1 MGAAAPQKLRC
12 AIYTRKSSDEGLDQA
27 FNSLHAQR
35 EACEAY
41 VKSQAGEG
49 WVVHPTAYD
58 DGGISGGTMERPA
71 LKQLLAD
78 VDRGIVGVVVV
89 YKVDRL
95 TRSLMD
101 FSRIV
106 ERFDA
111 RSVSFVSITQAFN
124 TTTSMG
130 RLTLNVLLSFAQF
143 EREVTGERIRDKIA
157 ASKAKGMWMGGSLPL
172 GYDTP
177 TDPLTRWLVVNPE
190 QAEEVRGLF
199 DRYLTLG
206 SVHALVQEL
215 NAAGRRTRVL
225 VAKSGTARGG
235 TAWSRGALFYLLRN
249 RVYLGEIT
257 HRDKSYPSGHLP
269 IVDVATFGAAQAK
282 LDGNK
287 KVRRDRAVRP
297 DGSPLTG
304 LIEDADGL
312 GMTPAIAYGKL
323 GRKYRYYVA
332 RPLQVGAGQ
341 ALDRD
346 AVRRVAAGA
355 IETLVADGLRSA
367 RLVPADAGWAELR
380 PIVRRVRIGRDEVT
394 ISLHRRDVG
403 SAAVAQIRSGLAG
416 GCRLVEITGKD
427 GRLDLIIPGRA
438 VFRGGRTWIASPDGG
453 SAAQKGAPDPTLI
466 QGLKRAHAACLET
479 GSSPLGKA
487 ETNCGARGIQDSY
500 KRALAPLAYL
510 APDIQSALIEGRQPA
525 GLTLEHLQSL
535 TLPVAWDDQRRQL
548 GFAQPGSSAPD

>member
-1 MGAAAPQKLRC
+1 M
-12 AIYTRKSSDEGLDQA
+12 
-27 FNSLHAQR
+27 
-35 EACEAY
+35 
-41 VKSQAGEG
+41 
-49 WVVHPTAYD
+49 
-58 DGGISGGTMERPA
+58 
-71 LKQLLAD
+71 
-78 VDRGIVGVVVV
+78 VV

-157 ASKAKGMWMGGSLPL
+157 ASKAKGMWMGGNLPL
-172 GYDTP
+172 GYDAP

-199 DRYLTLG
+199 ERYLVLG

-215 NAAGRRTRVL
+215 NAAGRLTRVL
-225 VAKSGTARGG
+225 IAKSGVTRGG
-235 TAWSRGALFYLLRN
+235 TAWSRGALFHLLRN
-249 RVYLGEIT
+249 RVYLGEIS
-257 HRDKSYPSGHLP
+257 HRGKTFPSGHAP
-269 IVDVATFGAAQAK
+269 IVDVTVFDAVQAM
-282 LDGNK
+282 LDGNLTA
-287 KVRRDRAVRP
+287 RRDRAVRP

-312 GMTPAIAYGKL
+312 GMSPAIAYGKL
-323 GRKYRYYVA
+323 GRKYRYYVS
-332 RPLQVGAGQ
+332 RPLQVGAGD

-355 IETLVADGLRSA
+355 IEALVADGLRSVGI
-367 RLVPADAGWAELR
+367 VPSDAGWAVLR
-380 PIVRRVRIGRDEVT
+380 PIIQRIRIGREEVT
-394 ISLHRRDVG
+394 ISLHGRDVG
-403 SAAVAQIRSGLAG
+403 SAAIAQIRGRLSEGR
-416 GCRLVEITGKD
+416 RLVEIPGKD
-427 GRLDLIIPGRA
+427 RRLELLIPGRA

-453 SAAQKGAPDPTLI
+453 SATPRAAPDRTLI

-487 ETNCGARGIQDSY
+487 EANRGARGIEDSY

-510 APDIQSALIEGRQPA
+510 APDIQSALIDGRQPA
-525 GLTLEHLQSL
+525 GLTLERIQNM
-535 TLPVAWDDQRRQL
+535 TLPIAWDDQRRQL
-548 GFAQPGSSAPD
+548 GFAWP